1 MTFSEIIKSDADKKH
16 SDLLSGK
23 TECSITSVKISS
35 YSEYKEKSHVYHQRL
50 NREAEELNSA
60 LETIKTNKSSADKAK
75 RQADRDAK
83 KAADERKRKEH
94 EQANAEAARKKKAR
108 NITIFAIIVA
118 IIIGSVVVSK
128 ISKAIKYSEDNVVIS
143 ILSKGEGFDDS
154 SYYDGYVTGLEI
166 EVKNKG
172 SLDIKELKGL
182 MEIYNADDDKL
193 ISTNVTLTGDIKSKK
208 TVEFKLDIDE
218 RESEEIIELYNSE
231 LEELKITFQLTYL
244 IYEGYDSKEFDD
256 AKVRTLTK
264 ASKKSDSDKKNTV
277 KKEVREQFDKALN
290 AYGDVDIN
298 SATFEADIT
307 SAVSLLDN
315 IWDDVT
321 KSDVLLKELYDE
333 AAKYESY
340 EGYEKAYFLYALLA
354 NLEYKDSS
362 SKMQECY
369 NKASAVS
376 YDSSKPGS
384 LGVTVTE
391 LFPKTWT
398 FGNDSE
404 GYVFVDLENGGL
416 CIESIDNGFDA
427 ATKLQYEDVIIEI
440 DGQSACTES
449 ELKSALSGK
458 MAGDTV
464 TVTFY
469 RRDQIKH
476 ASVKLGYKD

>member
-1 MTFSEIIKSDADKKH
+1 MTFSEIIKNDADKKH
-16 SDLLSGK
+16 LDLLSGQTK
-23 TECSITSVKISS
+23 CEITSIKVSS
-35 YSEYKEKSHVYHQRL
+35 CSEYKEKSHKYHQRL
-50 NREAEELNSA
+50 NNEAEELKQA
-60 LETIKTNKSSADKAK
+60 LETIKTNKEDADKAK
-75 RQADRDAK
+75 RKAERDARN
-83 KAADERKRKEH
+83 AAAEKKRKEK
-94 EQANAEAARKKKAR
+94 EKEDAAAARKKRAR
-108 NITIFAIIVA
+108 SITIFAVIIAIIV
-118 IIIGSVVVSK
+118 GSVIFTK
-128 ISKAIKYSEDNVVIS
+128 ISNAIKYSENNVVVS

-172 SLDIKELKGL
+172 SLDIKEIKGL

-193 ISTNVTLTGDIKSKK
+193 LATNVTLTGDIKAKK
-208 TVEFKLDIDE
+208 SVEFELDIDE
-218 RESEEIIELYNSE
+218 RESDEIIELYNSE
-231 LEELKITFQLTYL
+231 LEELKFTFQLSYV
-244 IYEGYDSKEFDD
+244 IYEGYDKKEFDD

-264 ASKKSDSDKKNTV
+264 ATKKSDSNKKDNV
-277 KKEVREQFDKALN
+277 KKEVREQFDNALKAY
-290 AYGDVDIN
+290 ADVDIN
-298 SATFEADIT
+298 SSTFESDIT
-307 SAVSLLDN
+307 SAVSMFDN
-315 IWDDVT
+315 IWNDVT
-321 KSDVLLKELYDE
+321 KSDVLLEELYAE
-333 AAKYESY
+333 AGKYVSY
-340 EGYEKAYFLYALLA
+340 EGYEKAYFLYGLLA
-354 NLEYKDSS
+354 NLEYKDSRTQ
-362 SKMQECY
+362 MQACY
-369 NKASAVS
+369 DKANAVS

-440 DGQSACTES
+440 DGQPACTES